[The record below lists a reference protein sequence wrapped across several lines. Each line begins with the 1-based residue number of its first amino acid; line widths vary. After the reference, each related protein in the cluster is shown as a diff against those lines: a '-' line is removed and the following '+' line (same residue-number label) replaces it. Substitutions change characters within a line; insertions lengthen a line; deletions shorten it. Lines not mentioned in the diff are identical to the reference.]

1 MECWN
6 DGIMVEDEDI
16 NPAFQY
22 STIPIFLLLSEAK
35 PMIRTIF
42 VWSCVVIATLALG
55 VLAFITYPF
64 DRKGKVGHYYARLW
78 GKTALLANRVKV
90 KIKGTE
96 HLNGKGPYIFM
107 SNHQSYY
114 DVFALLGH
122 LPYQFKWLAKKEL
135 FSIPFLGWTMAAVGY
150 ISIDRGGS
158 RDTVEAMNEAA
169 QKIRDGMSVTVFP
182 EGSRSPDGSIQPF
195 KKGGFTLAIKSK
207 VPIVPIAIDGSRD
220 IMPKDKFTVTSGEIR
235 MLMDRPI
242 ETESYSLKDREVL
255 MKRVRETICKNFK
268 LLSENRSEE
277 KR

>member
-1 MECWN
+1 
-6 DGIMVEDEDI
+6 
-16 NPAFQY
+16 
-22 STIPIFLLLSEAK
+22 
-35 PMIRTIF
+35 
-42 VWSCVVIATLALG
+42 
-55 VLAFITYPF
+55 
-64 DRKGKVGHYYARLW
+64 
-78 GKTALLANRVKV
+78 
-90 KIKGTE
+90 
-96 HLNGKGPYIFM
+96 
-107 SNHQSYY
+107 
-114 DVFALLGH
+114 LLGH